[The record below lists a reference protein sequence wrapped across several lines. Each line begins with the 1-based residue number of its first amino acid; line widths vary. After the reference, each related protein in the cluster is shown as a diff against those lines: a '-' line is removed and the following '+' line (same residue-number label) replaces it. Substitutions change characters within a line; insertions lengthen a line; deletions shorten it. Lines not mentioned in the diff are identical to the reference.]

1 MVLKLITILLNVKN
15 DALTMEYIFNLD
27 SALPTNTNCRN
38 QPAYFQPNDYYKL
51 CHDIL
56 HLNMT
61 VLCEAI

>member
-1 MVLKLITILLNVKN
+1 M
-15 DALTMEYIFNLD
+15 DYIFNLD

-38 QPAYFQPNDYYKL
+38 QPACFQPNDCYKP

-61 VLCEAI
+61 VLWEAIRIMQSSRQAEISGEPAA